1 MTNEKKIIA
10 DKFIVMNYSNYK
22 QVGEFSS
29 LDEALEESFSNDNYE
44 VIILDKD
51 GNNVSMDYWREN
63 Y

>member
-1 MTNEKKIIA
+1 MVNEKKIIA

-44 VIILDKD
+44 VIILDMD
-51 GNNVSMDYWREN
+51 GNNVSMGYWREN